1 MEAGEKLLSAGE
13 KQFMARAMGIESTPE
28 AWDEGKM
35 FSTHTN

>member
-1 MEAGEKLLSAGE
+1 MEAGKKLLSAPE
-13 KQFMARAMGIESTPE
+13 DQFMEWAMGIESTPE